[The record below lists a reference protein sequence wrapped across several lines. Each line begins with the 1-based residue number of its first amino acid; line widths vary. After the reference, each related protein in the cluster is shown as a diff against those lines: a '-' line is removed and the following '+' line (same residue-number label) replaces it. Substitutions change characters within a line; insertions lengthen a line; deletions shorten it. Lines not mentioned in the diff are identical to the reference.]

1 MKRKSV
7 LLGVIVVIMTVL
19 VVGATTSEAKPRIA
33 VIEFQDAASSGAPA
47 RAITDMLVTELFNT
61 NLFTIVERS
70 RVDSILLEHSL
81 VLSGTIDPA
90 TAAQVGKLLGV
101 EYLITGSIT
110 EFRHEAAGGV
120 VPLPGLPGGVAVGSH
135 TAYVTIDTRAID
147 AQTGEIRMV
156 AREQGASNQTLAGV
170 AYSGAAFGGGKTGG
184 VLAGAT
190 HKAVLNLVERF
201 RELAAATPARSE
213 EFNVI
218 QADGSQILV
227 DAGSTNSGLAPGV
240 LLAAYREGALITAM
254 DGTVLDSEKIYLSI
268 LSVVEVKPQYSIC
281 TIIRGIPLQRG
292 DKAETLGDRSPESIA
307 FGSRD
312 PE

>member
-1 MKRKSV
+1 MKKMR
-7 LLGVIVVIMTVL
+7 LFLIVVIAVMVAL
-19 VVGATTSEAKPRIA
+19 AAGATASQAKPRVA

-61 NLFTIVERS
+61 NLFTIIERS

-90 TAAQVGKLLGV
+90 TAAKVGKLLGV

-156 AREQGASNQTLAGV
+156 AREQGASNQTLGGV

-201 RELAAATPARSE
+201 RELAASTAARPV

-218 QADGSQILV
+218 QAEGSQVMV
-227 DAGSTNSGLAPGV
+227 DGGSANSGLAPGAF
-240 LLAAYREGALITAM
+240 LAAYREGALITAM
-254 DGTVLDSEKIYLSI
+254 DGTVLDAEKIYLSI

-281 TIIRGIPLQRG
+281 SIIRGIPLQRG

-307 FGSRD
+307 LGSR
-312 PE
+312 

>member
-1 MKRKSV
+1 MSRKRAI
-7 LLGVIVVIMTVL
+7 LAVILCGIIM
-19 VVGATTSEAKPRIA
+19 ATIAAGTAAAKPRVA

-61 NLFTIVERS
+61 NLFTIIERS
-70 RVDSILLEHSL
+70 RVDAILLEHSM
-81 VLSGTIDPA
+81 VLAGAIDAA

-101 EYLITGSIT
+101 ELLITGSIT
-110 EFRHEAAGGV
+110 EFKHEAAGGV

-156 AREQGASNQTLAGV
+156 AREQGASNQTLGGV
-170 AYSGAAFGGGKTGG
+170 AYDGAVFGGGKTGG

-190 HKAVLNLVERF
+190 HKAVLKLVERF
-201 RELAAATPARSE
+201 RELATSLPAASV

-218 QADGSQILV
+218 QADGSQVLV
-227 DAGSTNSGLAPGV
+227 DAGSTNSSLAPGDF
-240 LLAAYREGALITAM
+240 LAAYREGALITAM
-254 DGTVLDSEKIYLSI
+254 DGTVLDAEKIYLSI

-281 TIIRGIPLQRG
+281 AIIRGIPLQRG
-292 DKAETLGDRSPESIA
+292 DKAETLGDRSPESITL
-307 FGSRD
+307 GSR
-312 PE
+312 